1 MANLQRIVCVWTG
14 TSGLPGVSVFY
25 GAAGGTANADIKAF
39 FTSIKDILANPTSV
53 AIPESGD
60 LIDEVTGTLTGGWT
74 NPSGAGTVTSA
85 GSNIYAA
92 GVGGYVVWNTAA
104 IVGGRRLKGR
114 TFLCPLNVGA
124 YDTSGTLLAT
134 PRTTIVNAAD
144 TLVLAGQTRVWHRPG
159 TTAGI
164 GVVPF
169 SASVPDQVTSLRSR
183 RR

>member
-1 MANLQRIVCVWTG
+1 MANLQRIVCTWTG

-25 GAAGGTANADIKAF
+25 GASGGTANADIKTF
-39 FTSIKDILANPTSV
+39 FTAIKDVLANPTSV
-53 AIPESGD
+53 SIPGSGD
-60 LIDEVTGTLTGGWT
+60 LIDDVTGTLTGAWS
-74 NPSGAGTVTSA
+74 NPAGAGTATSA

-92 GVGGYVVWNTAA
+92 GVGGYVVWETAL

-134 PRTTIVNAAD
+134 PLGVIQAAA
-144 TLVLAGQTRVWHRPG
+144 TALVTAGQTRIWHRPG
-159 TTAGI
+159 TTAGAS
-164 GVVPF
+164 VNP
-169 SASVPDQVTSLRSR
+169 SAAVVPDQVTSLRSR